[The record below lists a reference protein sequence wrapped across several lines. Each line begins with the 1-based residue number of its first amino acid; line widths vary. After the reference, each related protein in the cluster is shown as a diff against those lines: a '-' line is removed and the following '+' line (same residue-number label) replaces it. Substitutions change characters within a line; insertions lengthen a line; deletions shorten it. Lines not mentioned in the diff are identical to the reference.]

1 MSAREG
7 EESGAVTVMTIG
19 FLVVIALLVV
29 VVVNATAA
37 YLQRQE
43 LANLSDG
50 AALMAADGLDESAF
64 YADREV
70 RLGSDEAQ
78 DLVAEYVDGRDARV
92 LDVVVTDDS
101 VTVRL
106 EADVDLPLTPPGWT
120 DRTSVSAEAT
130 AQLRGAE
137 GVPTDQL
144 GGAGRR

>member
-1 MSAREG
+1 MSARG
-7 EESGAVTVMTIG
+7 GDESGAVTVMTIG
-19 FLVVIALLVV
+19 FLDVIALLVV

-50 AALMAADGLDESAF
+50 AALMAADGLDESVF

-70 RLGSDEAQ
+70 RLGPDEAQ
-78 DLVAEYVDGRDARV
+78 DLVAEYVDGREARV

-120 DRTSVSAEAT
+120 GRTTVSAEAT
-130 AQLRGAE
+130 AQLLPA
-137 GVPTDQL
+137 
-144 GGAGRR
+144 AG